1 MRMIL
6 SLLLLMALPMSAQTE
21 SKTPYLV
28 PLHTGQVQ
36 GANGSRWSTDFTMFN
51 ASTLPLL
58 VEGANENPF
67 ILAPVTNYYIQ
78 PRATEDVDIYSL
90 FTEGGFIWVPTA
102 QAATTFMS
110 LRVRDLSQNAQSWG
124 TAIPVVK
131 RDEFSGGVTLVD
143 VPTDPRYRAM
153 LRIYHWSEAAGWP
166 ARVTIVNPANNEV
179 IAQFDTSA
187 NGNPFPGNNA
197 VMKYPAQARVD
208 LLTPQI
214 RAAAP
219 TVRIEIDNLGANV
232 SPPPPPIWAF
242 VSITNN
248 ETQQVT
254 TVVPNRP

>member
-6 SLLLLMALPMSAQTE
+6 SLLLLAALPVSAQTE

-28 PLHTGQVQ
+28 PLHTFHVQ
-36 GANGSRWSTDFTMFN
+36 GANGSRWSADFTMFN
-51 ASTLPLL
+51 ASASPVT
-58 VEGANENPF
+58 VDGATENPF
-67 ILAPVTNYYIQ
+67 ILAPVTQYYIQ
-78 PRATEDVDIYSL
+78 PRVTQEVSIYSL
-90 FTEGGFIWVPTA
+90 FGEGGFIWVPTA

-124 TAIPVVK
+124 TAIPVVEF
-131 RDEFSGGVTLVD
+131 DEFSGGITLID

-153 LRIYHWSEAAGWP
+153 LRIYHWSESAGWP
-166 ARVTIVNPANNEV
+166 ARVTIIHPATNQV

-187 NGNPFPGNNA
+187 NGNPYPGNNIL
-197 VMKYPAQARVD
+197 MKYPAQARVD

-219 TVRIEIDNLGANV
+219 SVRIEIDNLGANV

-254 TVVPNRP
+254 TIVPNRP